1 MNRIENHKV
10 QIAILLLC
18 QVVAIALLFH
28 LGIKKENLI
37 IIGCFTIFNI
47 ILVIW
52 TIHKYDQEKTK
63 RDIKLQKI
71 VGKEVKEALE
81 YGKVGIIIYNEDH
94 IVNWYNDFLADRG
107 FDFMDKKITTWHP
120 QILKILIDE
129 IDVGIIESDGY
140 IYRVEKQDG
149 SQTLFVQDVTQE
161 ETLKRENHNQK
172 TIVGFFQLDNY
183 LEVSQYEDEAM
194 VSDMSIALRKPI
206 YEWGEN
212 YGFAV
217 RRVRSDRFVAYLNE
231 EIFEKVLAD
240 KFTILETIR
249 KNAEELG
256 VSVTLSMGFAKGD
269 KTMLEKDRTAVK
281 MLELAQSRGGDQVVV
296 KHNNEDAK
304 YYGGKKEAT
313 EKNSKVRVGVMVGV
327 IKSAIKE
334 ADNVYIVGHSNMD
347 YDCMASSLLMSRI
360 CKSQGTP
367 VYIVSES
374 GGIEESCKELLD
386 TNIKSLKER
395 HNFITDEEASQK
407 IKKNDLVIAVDF
419 HNPTHCNAPM
429 LLEKCNKVIII
440 DHHRKTEK
448 TIDNPLLIYTETSAS
463 SASEMI
469 IEFIPFMNSK
479 FELGKIEALFLYLGI
494 LIDSNKFK
502 VRTGGRTFEAC
513 AILKDNGLDINKAEE
528 AIRDEYDDFGTKN
541 EIAYLS
547 KKIMN
552 DIVISV
558 LDNNKIYTRTDISKG
573 ADYLLTVKGMEASF
587 VVAKVSEDDIAIS
600 ARSKGYI
607 NVQKIM
613 EMIGGG
619 GHFTAAAYQTNE
631 LNIEELAEKL
641 KTSILD
647 YISERG

>member
-10 QIAILLLC
+10 QMAILILC
-18 QVVAIALLFH
+18 QGVTLALLYN
-28 LGIKKENLI
+28 LGMKKESLI
-37 IIGCFTIFNI
+37 VIGCFILFNVG
-47 ILVIW
+47 LVIW
-52 TIHKYDQEKTK
+52 TIYKYDQEKVK
-63 RDIKLQKI
+63 RDIRLQKI
-71 VGKEVKEALE
+71 VGKECKEALD
-81 YGKVGIIIYNEDH
+81 YGKVGIIIYNEDY

-120 QILKILIDE
+120 QILQILIDE
-129 IDVGIIESDGY
+129 IDVGIIEYDGY
-140 IYRVEKQDG
+140 IYRVEKQEN
-149 SQTLFVQDVTQE
+149 SQTLFVQDVTKE
-161 ETLKRENHNQK
+161 ETLKETNHNQK

-194 VSDMSIALRKPI
+194 VSDMSIALRKPV
-206 YEWGEN
+206 YEWGES

-304 YYGGKKEAT
+304 YYGGKKEAA
-313 EKNSKVRVGVMVGV
+313 EKNSKVRVGVMTGV

-334 ADNVYIVGHSNMD
+334 AKNVYIVGHSNMD
-347 YDCMASSLLMSRI
+347 YDCMASSLLISRI
-360 CKSQGTP
+360 CKSQN
-367 VYIVSES
+367 VKSYIVSET
-374 GGIEESCKELLD
+374 GGIEENCQNLLNE
-386 TNIKSLKER
+386 NINILKER
-395 HNFITDEEASQK
+395 HNFISDDEAASK
-407 IKKNDLVIAVDF
+407 IKNNDLIIAVDF
-419 HNPTHCNAPM
+419 HNPTHCNAQK
-429 LLEKCNKVIII
+429 LLAKGNKVIVI
-440 DHHRKTEK
+440 DHHRKTER

-469 IEFIPFMNSK
+469 IEFIPFMNSR
-479 FELGKIEALFLYLGI
+479 FELGKVEALFLYLGI
-494 LIDSNKFK
+494 LVDSNKFK

-513 AILKDNGLDINKAEE
+513 AILKENGLDINKAEE
-528 AIRDEYDDFGTKN
+528 AIRDEYDDFEIKN
-541 EIAYLS
+541 EIAYLN
-547 KKIMN
+547 KKITDN
-552 DIVISV
+552 IVVSV
-558 LDNNKIYTRTDISKG
+558 LDNDKLYTRTDISKG

-587 VVAKVSEDDIAIS
+587 VVAKTVEDTVAIS
-600 ARSKGYI
+600 ARSKGEI

-613 EMIGGG
+613 EEIGGG
-619 GHFTAAAYQTNE
+619 GHFTAAAYQTKEFGIN
-631 LNIEELAEKL
+631 ELAEKL
-641 KTSILD
+641 KTIILNHV
-647 YISERG
+647 SERG